1 MNEFKTPE
9 WFRVLCQLFNSS
21 DMKLMCEEGF
31 AKTAKLNKKP
41 LAPEY
46 LQNSFGPAVKSLVV
60 QN

>member
-9 WFRVLCQLFNSS
+9 WFWVLCQLFNSS

-41 LAPEY
+41 LA
-46 LQNSFGPAVKSLVV
+46 L
-60 QN
+60 